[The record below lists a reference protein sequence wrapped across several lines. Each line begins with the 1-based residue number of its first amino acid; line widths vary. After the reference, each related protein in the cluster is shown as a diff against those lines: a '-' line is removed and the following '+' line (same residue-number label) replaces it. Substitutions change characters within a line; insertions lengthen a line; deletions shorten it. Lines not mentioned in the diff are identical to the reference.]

1 MVSLIL
7 ARMSPKLSATLGT
20 AALLAAWAQN
30 PVSGPSVKVITLE
43 PPVYPSTAIA
53 AHMSGDVDLE
63 ITLLESGVPGTV
75 HVVSG
80 PQMLRQAAADSA
92 KRSKFA
98 SAPGNRPDESYP
110 LVYRFVLDDTRGCN
124 QERDPSYPRVK
135 SESNTIT
142 ISEQPVSM
150 CDPTAERVRVRSWK
164 CLYLWK
170 CRLLR

>member
-1 MVSLIL
+1 
-7 ARMSPKLSATLGT
+7 MSPKLI
-20 AALLAAWAQN
+20 AALGIAVLLSASAQN
-30 PVSGPSVKVITLE
+30 LASGPSVKVITLE
-43 PPVYPSTAIA
+43 PPVYPSMAIA
-53 AHMSGDVDLE
+53 GHLSGEVDLE
-63 ITLLESGVPGTV
+63 ITLLENGVPGSV

-98 SAPGNRPDESYP
+98 SPVGGHPDESYP
-110 LVYRFVLDDTRGCN
+110 LVYKFLLDDTRGCN

-142 ISEQPVSM
+142 IFDQPVPM

-170 CRLLR
+170 CRLR